1 MIQRIFVCAILIGV
15 PVVAATCESLAS
27 LKLTNTTFT
36 AAQVVEAG
44 AFAPPGAPP
53 PNGPALAAYK
63 ALPAFCRVQGVIQPS
78 SDSHIEFE
86 VWLPASGWN
95 GKYLGVGNGGFAGS
109 INYFQAILPSGA
121 ASNANP
127 GLADAIATGYAAS
140 STDTGHKGIDAKWAL
155 GHPEEI
161 VDFGDR
167 AVHETAERSRA
178 IIRAFYG
185 EAPKHSYFNS
195 CSNGGREALMEA
207 QRFPADYDGI
217 IAGAPANS
225 ATHYFV
231 GATLNAQATEVDPAA
246 YIPAAKLASIESA
259 VLATCDTLDGLKDG
273 VIDDPRKCHFDPG
286 TLLCKG
292 AESDRC
298 LTQPQVTAL
307 KKIYAGARTSKG
319 EQIYPGYQPGGETG
333 RGGWAAGFTGTG
345 PGTGGKYRFS
355 TQAGPY
361 LIFQNADWDYRSFD
375 PDRDTKIADDS
386 MGQRLNAT
394 DPNLK
399 AFRNR
404 GGKLV
409 MYHGWSDNF
418 LAPTNTIDYYN
429 NVVSKMGRKDAD
441 SFTQLYMVPGMQ
453 HCGGGPGPNSF
464 GGPITAALERW
475 VEQGSAPDKIIATKF
490 KVDGNPASG
499 VARTRPLCPYP
510 QVARYSGSGSIDDAA
525 NFACVVPTP

>member
-195 CSNGGREALMEA
+195 CSNGGAGGPDGSPKVPSRLRWDYCWCARELRYALFRGSHLEC
-207 QRFPADYDGI
+207 
-217 IAGAPANS
+217 AG
-225 ATHYFV
+225 
-231 GATLNAQATEVDPAA
+231 
-246 YIPAAKLASIESA
+246 
-259 VLATCDTLDGLKDG
+259 
-273 VIDDPRKCHFDPG
+273 
-286 TLLCKG
+286 
-292 AESDRC
+292 DRSRSGC
-298 LTQPQVTAL
+298 L
-307 KKIYAGARTSKG
+307 YS
-319 EQIYPGYQPGGETG
+319 GGE
-333 RGGWAAGFTGTG
+333 
-345 PGTGGKYRFS
+345 
-355 TQAGPY
+355 
-361 LIFQNADWDYRSFD
+361 
-375 PDRDTKIADDS
+375 
-386 MGQRLNAT
+386 
-394 DPNLK
+394 
-399 AFRNR
+399 
-404 GGKLV
+404 V
-409 MYHGWSDNF
+409 
-418 LAPTNTIDYYN
+418 
-429 NVVSKMGRKDAD
+429 
-441 SFTQLYMVPGMQ
+441 
-453 HCGGGPGPNSF
+453 
-464 GGPITAALERW
+464 
-475 VEQGSAPDKIIATKF
+475 
-490 KVDGNPASG
+490 G
-499 VARTRPLCPYP
+499 V
-510 QVARYSGSGSIDDAA
+510 
-525 NFACVVPTP
+525 N